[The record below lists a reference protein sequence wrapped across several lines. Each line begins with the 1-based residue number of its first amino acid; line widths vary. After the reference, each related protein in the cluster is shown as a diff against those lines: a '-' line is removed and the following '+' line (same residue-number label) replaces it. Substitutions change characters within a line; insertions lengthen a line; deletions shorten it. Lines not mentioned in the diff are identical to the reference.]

1 MSESF
6 VIDVLV
12 IALLGATIYFAFR
25 LDRKLQG
32 LRNIQAEMANV
43 IQELNIAASR
53 AEVGIQGLRSAVE
66 SSGRLLEDKIRD
78 ATSIGEELAVLMKSG
93 ERTSRLIQVER
104 PATFVAMGPRSSPAL
119 DALRA
124 IGARG

>member
-6 VIDVLV
+6 LIDMLV
-12 IALLGATIYFAFR
+12 IVLLGATIYFAFR
-25 LDRKLQG
+25 LDRRLQG

-53 AEVGIQGLRSAVE
+53 AEAGIQGLRSAVE

-78 ATSIGEELAVLMKSG
+78 ATSIGEELAILMKTS
-93 ERTSRLIQVER
+93 ERAGRLIQAER
-104 PATFVAMGPRSSPAL
+104 PANLVAIGPKSSPAL